1 MPSRS
6 SGLESE
12 NLSEFHTAPRL
23 LVELPSRRKVFF
35 SNLFDLLLRRRAP
48 AVDVS
53 SYAAEFWPDVFVASG
68 VRWSRFF
75 ESVALHVLAIACV
88 VSLFRLFQGIEQHRN
103 PALEIHDKV
112 VYYSASEFLPPIDTG
127 SEPEKAETTRPPQK
141 PDPLPAKQKII
152 SLPPNRDNSEQTII
166 ASPEIKLK
174 QHVNL
179 PNIVAVN
186 QAPLP
191 VPTAVATR
199 EISQLQVP
207 LSPNAIIAPPP
218 DPVQRDLS
226 RANMADFQAKVVAPQ
241 PSVDPSKMP
250 SRRID
255 LASSV
260 VQPPPAVDAAKLN
273 QRRIELG
280 NPAIVPPPPT
290 IDQAKLNPRQLT
302 MPNAGVVQPPPA
314 IENARQ
320 PAGGAAARQLAALGG
335 AAMPVPPPPSPSLQ
349 PGMTSSAAANQMLA
363 LSVNPADVKGP
374 IEVPHGSRSGE
385 FAVGP
390 EGKAGATGAPE
401 IKGGGSAKPSAT
413 GASSTRNASLPP
425 GIVVAPPPA
434 SPQASSAIAG
444 TPSAAKPTNQPSLL
458 AMARLSPMP
467 DISHRPNPGASVAD
481 PPKIEEDKVFAGKK
495 SYSMVLNMPN
505 LTSAGGSWVIHFAQL
520 NEDDHDK
527 TDISAPVATVKV
539 DPAYPASLRRELI
552 EGTVVLYAVIRKDG
566 TVSDVR
572 VLRSVQNQLDE
583 SARNA
588 LLHWHFSPGTKSGS
602 AVDLEA
608 VVQVPFKVRALPF

>member
-6 SGLESE
+6 SGFESE
-12 NLSEFHTAPRL
+12 NLSELHLAPRL
-23 LVELPSRRKVFF
+23 LVELPSRRQVFF
-35 SNLFDLLLRRRAP
+35 NNLFDLLLRRRAP
-48 AVDVS
+48 AIEVS
-53 SYAAEFWPDVFVASG
+53 SVPAAFWPDVFVASG
-68 VRWSRFF
+68 IRWSRFF
-75 ESVALHVLAIACV
+75 ESVALHVLTIGSV
-88 VSLFRLFQGIEQHRN
+88 VSLFSLFQGIEQQRN

-127 SEPEKAETTRPPQK
+127 SEPEKPETTRPPRK

-152 SLPPNRDNSEQTII
+152 SLPPNHDNTEQTII
-166 ASPEIKLK
+166 AAPEIKLK

-199 EISQLQVP
+199 DISQLQVP

-226 RANMADFQAKVVAPQ
+226 RVNMADFQTKVVAPQ

-255 LASSV
+255 LATSV
-260 VQPPPAVDAAKLN
+260 VQPPPAVDAAKLD
-273 QRRIELG
+273 QRRIQLG

-290 IDQAKLNPRQLT
+290 IEQAKLNPRQLT
-302 MPNAGVVQPPPA
+302 IPNAGVVQPPPA

-320 PAGGAAARQLAALGG
+320 PAGGAAAQRLAALGG
-335 AAMPVPPPPSPSLQ
+335 AAAPIPPPPSPSLQ
-349 PGMTSSAAANQMLA
+349 PGMTSAANQMIA
-363 LSVNPADVKGP
+363 LSVNPADVKAP
-374 IEVPHGSRSGE
+374 VEVPRGSRSGE

-390 EGKAGATGAPE
+390 EGKPGATGAPE
-401 IKGGGSAKPSAT
+401 IKGGGTAKASAASA
-413 GASSTRNASLPP
+413 GSSRNPKLPP

-434 SPQASSAIAG
+434 TPQPTSAIAG
-444 TPSAAKPTNQPSLL
+444 TPSPVKQTNQPSLL
-458 AMARLSPMP
+458 AMARLSAMP
-467 DISHRPNPGASVAD
+467 DISHRPNPGAAVAD

-520 NEDDHDK
+520 AEDDHDK

-539 DPAYPASLRRELI
+539 DPAYPAALRRELI

-583 SARNA
+583 SARTA
-588 LLHWHFSPGTKSGS
+588 LLQWHFNPGTKRGS

>member
-1 MPSRS
+1 MASRS
-6 SGLESE
+6 NGLESE
-12 NLSEFHTAPRL
+12 NLSALDRGPRL

-35 SNLFDLLLRRRAP
+35 NNFFDLLLRRHPP
-48 AVDVS
+48 AVEVS
-53 SYAAEFWPDVFVASG
+53 STPSAFWPDVFVPSG
-68 VRWSRFF
+68 IHWSRFF

-88 VSLFRLFQGIEQHRN
+88 VSLFGLFHGIEQQRN
-103 PALEIHDKV
+103 PTLEIHDKV
-112 VYYSASEFLPPIDTG
+112 VYYSSSEFLPAIDTG
-127 SEPEKAETTRPPQK
+127 SEPKPETVRPPRK
-141 PDPLPAKQKII
+141 ADPLPAKQKVI
-152 SLPPNRDNSEQTII
+152 SLPPNHDNTEQTII
-166 ASPEIKLK
+166 TAPEIKLK
-174 QHVNL
+174 QHANL

-186 QAPLP
+186 QVPLP

-199 EISQLQVP
+199 NISQLQVP

-226 RANMADFQAKVVAPQ
+226 RVNMADFQAKVIAPQ

-255 LASSV
+255 IATSV
-260 VQPPPAVDAAKLN
+260 VQPAPAVDPNKFN
-273 QRRIELG
+273 QRRIDLG
-280 NPAIVPPPPT
+280 NPAIVPPPPN

-314 IENARQ
+314 IENAHQ
-320 PAGGAAARQLAALGG
+320 LAGGAAARQLAALNG
-335 AAMPVPPPPSPSLQ
+335 APAPIPPPPSIPR
-349 PGMTSSAAANQMLA
+349 MTSSAAANQMIA
-363 LSVNPADVKGP
+363 LSVNPADVKAP
-374 IEVPHGSRSGE
+374 IEVPRGSRSGE

-390 EGKAGATGAPE
+390 EGKPGATGAPE
-401 IKGGGSAKPSAT
+401 IKGGGSANVSPAPGTS
-413 GASSTRNASLPP
+413 RPNAGLPP

-434 SPQASSAIAG
+434 NPQAASTIAG
-444 TPSAAKPTNQPSLL
+444 TPSATKPTNQPSLL
-458 AMARLSPMP
+458 AMARLSAMP
-467 DISHRPNPGASVAD
+467 DIPHRPNPGASVAD
-481 PPKIEEDKVFAGKK
+481 PPKLEEDKVFAGKK

-520 NEDDHDK
+520 DESDHDK
-527 TDISAPVATVKV
+527 SDISAPVATLKV
-539 DPAYPASLRRELI
+539 DPAYPAALRRELV

-583 SARNA
+583 SARTA
-588 LLHWHFSPGTKSGS
+588 LLRWHFNPGTKRGS

-608 VVQVPFKVRALPF
+608 VVQVPFKVKALPF

>member
-1 MPSRS
+1 MPARS
-6 SGLESE
+6 SVLESE
-12 NLSEFHTAPRL
+12 NLSELHTAPRL
-23 LVELPSRRKVFF
+23 LVELPSRRQVFF
-35 SNLFDLLLRRRAP
+35 NNLFDLLLRRRPP
-48 AVDVS
+48 AVEVS
-53 SYAAEFWPDVFVASG
+53 SSPSAFWPDVFVASG

-75 ESVALHVLAIACV
+75 ESIAMHVLAIACV
-88 VSLFRLFQGIEQHRN
+88 VSLFGLFQGIEQQRN

-112 VYYSASEFLPPIDTG
+112 VYYSASEFLPAIDTG
-127 SEPEKAETTRPPQK
+127 SEPKPETVRTPRKA
-141 PDPLPAKQKII
+141 DPLPAKQKII
-152 SLPPNRDNSEQTII
+152 SLPPNHDNTEQTII
-166 ASPEIKLK
+166 AAPEIKLK
-174 QHVNL
+174 QHVTL

-199 EISQLQVP
+199 EISRLQMP

-226 RANMADFQAKVVAPQ
+226 RTNMSDFQATVIAPQ
-241 PSVDPSKMP
+241 PSIDPSKMP

-255 LASSV
+255 MASSV
-260 VQPPPAVDAAKLN
+260 VRPPPAVDPTKFS

-290 IDQAKLNPRQLT
+290 IDQAKLNPRQLA
-302 MPNAGVVQPPPA
+302 MPSAGVVQPPPA

-320 PAGGAAARQLAALGG
+320 PAGGAAARQLVALSG
-335 AAMPVPPPPSPSLQ
+335 APAPVPPPPSI
-349 PGMTSSAAANQMLA
+349 PGMTSSASANQMIA
-363 LSVNPADVKGP
+363 LSVNPADVKAP
-374 IEVPHGSRSGE
+374 MEVPRGSRTGE

-390 EGKAGATGAPE
+390 EGKPGATGAPE
-401 IKGGGSAKPSAT
+401 IKGGGAANASAAPGTSKP
-413 GASSTRNASLPP
+413 NASLPP

-434 SPQASSAIAG
+434 NPQPSSVAG
-444 TPSAAKPTNQPSLL
+444 TPSAAKNQPSLL

-467 DISHRPNPGASVAD
+467 DISHRPNPGASVTD
-481 PPKIEEDKVFAGKK
+481 TPKIEEEKVFAGKK

-520 NEDDHDK
+520 DENDHDK
-527 TDISAPVATVKV
+527 SDISAPVATVKV
-539 DPAYPASLRRELI
+539 DPAYPAALRRELI

-583 SARNA
+583 SARTA
-588 LLHWHFSPGTKSGS
+588 LLHWHFNPGTKRGS

>member
-6 SGLESE
+6 SVLESE
-12 NLSEFHTAPRL
+12 NLSELHTAPRL
-23 LVELPSRRKVFF
+23 LVELPSRRQVFF
-35 SNLFDLLLRRRAP
+35 NNLFDLLLRRHP
-48 AVDVS
+48 PVVEIS
-53 SYAAEFWPDVFVASG
+53 SSPSAFWPDVFVASG

-75 ESVALHVLAIACV
+75 ESIAMHVLAIALV
-88 VSLFRLFQGIEQHRN
+88 VSLFSLFQGIEQQRN
-103 PALEIHDKV
+103 PMLEIHDKV
-112 VYYSASEFLPPIDTG
+112 VYYSASEFLPAIDTG
-127 SEPEKAETTRPPQK
+127 SEPEKPKETRPPQK
-141 PDPLPAKQKII
+141 ADPLAAKQKII
-152 SLPPNRDNSEQTII
+152 SLPPNHDNTEQTII
-166 ASPEIKLK
+166 AAPEIKLK

-199 EISQLQVP
+199 EISRLQMP

-226 RANMADFQAKVVAPQ
+226 RANMADFQAKVIAPQ
-241 PSVDPSKMP
+241 PSIDPSKMP

-260 VQPPPAVDAAKLN
+260 VQPPPAVDPAKFN
-273 QRRIELG
+273 QRRIDLG

-320 PAGGAAARQLAALGG
+320 PAGGAAARQLAALSG
-335 AAMPVPPPPSPSLQ
+335 APAPVPPPPSM
-349 PGMTSSAAANQMLA
+349 PGMTSSAAANQMIA
-363 LSVNPADVKGP
+363 LSVNPANIKAP
-374 IEVPHGSRSGE
+374 IEVPRGSRSGE

-401 IKGGGSAKPSAT
+401 IKDGGTSTPSAT
-413 GASSTRNASLPP
+413 SATSTRNASLPP

-434 SPQASSAIAG
+434 NPQPPSTIAG
-444 TPSAAKPTNQPSLL
+444 TPSAAKNQPSLL
-458 AMARLSPMP
+458 AMARLSSLA
-467 DISHRPNPGASVAD
+467 DISHRPNPGASVSD
-481 PPKIEEDKVFAGKK
+481 TPKIEEEKVFAGKK

-505 LTSAGGSWVIHFAQL
+505 LNSAGGSWVIHFAQL
-520 NEDDHDK
+520 DETDHDK
-527 TDISAPVATVKV
+527 SDISAPVATVKV
-539 DPAYPASLRRELI
+539 DPAYPAALRRELI

-583 SARNA
+583 SARTA
-588 LLHWHFSPGTKSGS
+588 LLHWHFNPGTKRGS

>member
-6 SGLESE
+6 SVLESE
-12 NLSEFHTAPRL
+12 NLSELPPAPRL
-23 LVELPSRRKVFF
+23 LVELPSRRQVFF
-35 SNLFDLLLRRRAP
+35 NNLFDLLLRRRP
-48 AVDVS
+48 QVIEVS
-53 SYAAEFWPDVFVASG
+53 SSPSAFWPDVFVASG

-75 ESVALHVLAIACV
+75 ESIAMHVLAIACV
-88 VSLFRLFQGIEQHRN
+88 VSLFGLFQGIEQQRN

-112 VYYSASEFLPPIDTG
+112 VYYSASEFLPAIDTG
-127 SEPEKAETTRPPQK
+127 SEQPKPETIRPPRK
-141 PDPLPAKQKII
+141 ADPLPAKQKII
-152 SLPPNRDNSEQTII
+152 SLPPNHDNTEQTII
-166 ASPEIKLK
+166 AAPEIKLK

-199 EISQLQVP
+199 DISRLQVP

-218 DPVQRDLS
+218 DPVQRDFS
-226 RANMADFQAKVVAPQ
+226 RANMADFQAKVIAPQ

-255 LASSV
+255 MATSV
-260 VQPPPAVDAAKLN
+260 VQPPLSIDPTKFN
-273 QRRIELG
+273 QRRLELG
-280 NPAIVPPPPT
+280 NPAIVPPPPI
-290 IDQAKLNPRQLT
+290 IDQARLNPRQLT

-320 PAGGAAARQLAALGG
+320 PAGGAAARQLAALSG
-335 AAMPVPPPPSPSLQ
+335 APAPIPPPPSVQ
-349 PGMTSSAAANQMLA
+349 PGMTSSAAANQMIA
-363 LSVNPADVKGP
+363 LSVNPADVKAP
-374 IEVPHGSRSGE
+374 VEVPRGSRSGE
-385 FAVGP
+385 FAVGA
-390 EGKAGATGAPE
+390 EGKPGATGAPE
-401 IKGGGSAKPSAT
+401 IKGGGTAMPSAAA
-413 GASSTRNASLPP
+413 GASPRNASLPP
-425 GIVVAPPPA
+425 GLLVAAPPANPHPT
-434 SPQASSAIAG
+434 STVAG
-444 TPSAAKPTNQPSLL
+444 TPSAAKSPNQSSLL
-458 AMARLSPMP
+458 AMARLSAMP
-467 DISHRPNPGASVAD
+467 DISHRPNPGTSTAD

-520 NEDDHDK
+520 DESDHDK
-527 TDISAPVATVKV
+527 SDISAPVATLKV
-539 DPAYPASLRRELI
+539 DPAYPAALRRELV

-583 SARNA
+583 SARTA
-588 LLHWHFSPGTKSGS
+588 LLHWHFNPGTKRGS

-608 VVQVPFKVRALPF
+608 VVQVPFKVKALPF

>member
-1 MPSRS
+1 MPSPS
-6 SGLESE
+6 SGLELE
-12 NLSEFHTAPRL
+12 NLSELHTAPRL

-35 SNLFDLLLRRRAP
+35 TNLFDLLLRRHAP
-48 AVDVS
+48 TVEVS
-53 SYAAEFWPDVFVASG
+53 SLPAAFWPDVFVASG

-75 ESVALHVLAIACV
+75 ESVALHVLAIACL
-88 VSLFRLFQGIEQHRN
+88 VSLFSLFQGVEQQRN
-103 PALEIHDKV
+103 PALELHDKV

-127 SEPEKAETTRPPQK
+127 SEPEKPQTIRPPQK
-141 PDPLPAKQKII
+141 ADPLPAKQKII
-152 SLPPNRDNSEQTII
+152 SLPPNHDNREQTVI
-166 ASPEIKLK
+166 AAPEIKLK

-199 EISQLQVP
+199 DISQLQVP

-226 RANMADFQAKVVAPQ
+226 RASMADFQAKVVAPQ
-241 PSVDPSKMP
+241 PAVDPSKLP
-250 SRRID
+250 SRRIEI
-255 LASSV
+255 ASSV
-260 VQPPPAVDAAKLN
+260 VQPPPSVDTNKFT
-273 QRRIELG
+273 QRRIDLG

-290 IDQAKLNPRQLT
+290 IDQSKLNPRQLT
-302 MPNAGVVQPPPA
+302 IPNAGVVQPPPA

-320 PAGGAAARQLAALGG
+320 PAGSAAARQFAAQFGG
-335 AAMPVPPPPSPSLQ
+335 PVAAVPPPPSVQ
-349 PGMTSSAAANQMLA
+349 PGMTSSAANQLIA
-363 LSVNPADVKGP
+363 LSVNPADVKAP
-374 IEVPHGSRSGE
+374 VEVPRGSRSGE

-390 EGKAGATGAPE
+390 EGKPGATGTPE
-401 IKGGGSAKPSAT
+401 IKSNGTANPSAT
-413 GASSTRNASLPP
+413 SATTGRASTLPT

-434 SPQASSAIAG
+434 NAQPSSTIAG
-444 TPSAAKPTNQPSLL
+444 TPSAAKPANQPSLL
-458 AMARLSPMP
+458 AMARLAAMA
-467 DISHRPNPGASVAD
+467 DIPHRPSPSTAVTESR
-481 PPKIEEDKVFAGKK
+481 KIEEDKVFGNKK
-495 SYSMVLNMPN
+495 SYAMVLNMPN
-505 LTSAGGSWVIHFAQL
+505 LNSAGGSWVIHFAQL
-520 NEDDHDK
+520 DEDDHDK
-527 TDISAPVATVKV
+527 TDVSAPVATVKV
-539 DPAYPASLRRELI
+539 DPAYPAALRRELI

-588 LLHWHFSPGTKSGS
+588 LLHWHFNPGTKKGS

-608 VVQVPFKVRALPF
+608 VVQVPFKVKALPF

>member
-6 SGLESE
+6 SCLESE
-12 NLSEFHTAPRL
+12 NLSELHPAPRL
-23 LVELPSRRKVFF
+23 LVELPPRRQVFF
-35 SNLFDLLLRRRAP
+35 NNLFDLLLRRHP
-48 AVDVS
+48 PVVEVS
-53 SYAAEFWPDVFVASG
+53 SSPSAFWPDVFVASG

-75 ESVALHVLAIACV
+75 ESIAMHVLAIACV
-88 VSLFRLFQGIEQHRN
+88 VSLFGLFQGIEQQRN

-112 VYYSASEFLPPIDTG
+112 VYYSASDFLPAIDTG
-127 SEPEKAETTRPPQK
+127 SEPEKPKTIRPPQK
-141 PDPLPAKQKII
+141 ADPLPAKQKII
-152 SLPPNRDNSEQTII
+152 SLPPNHDNTEQTII
-166 ASPEIKLK
+166 AAPDIKLK

-199 EISQLQVP
+199 EISRLQMP

-226 RANMADFQAKVVAPQ
+226 RTNMSDFQAKVIAPQ

-255 LASSV
+255 MASSV
-260 VQPPPAVDAAKLN
+260 VQPPPTVDPTKFN
-273 QRRIELG
+273 QRHIDLG

-290 IDQAKLNPRQLT
+290 IDQAKLNPRQLSI
-302 MPNAGVVQPPPA
+302 PNAGVVQPPPA

-320 PAGGAAARQLAALGG
+320 PAGGAAARQLAALSG
-335 AAMPVPPPPSPSLQ
+335 APAPVPPPPSIQ
-349 PGMTSSAAANQMLA
+349 PGMTSSAAAKQMIA
-363 LSVNPADVKGP
+363 LSVNPADVKAP
-374 IEVPHGSRSGE
+374 VEVPRGSRSGE

-390 EGKAGATGAPE
+390 EGKPGATGAPE
-401 IKGGGSAKPSAT
+401 IKDGGTSNASAASA
-413 GASSTRNASLPP
+413 ASTRNASLPP

-434 SPQASSAIAG
+434 NPQPSSTIAG
-444 TPSAAKPTNQPSLL
+444 TPSAAKNQPSLL

-467 DISHRPNPGASVAD
+467 DISHRPNPGASVTD
-481 PPKIEEDKVFAGKK
+481 TPKIEEEKVFAGKK

-505 LTSAGGSWVIHFAQL
+505 LNSAGGSWVIHFAQL
-520 NEDDHDK
+520 DETDHDK
-527 TDISAPVATVKV
+527 SDISAPVATVKV
-539 DPAYPASLRRELI
+539 DPAYPAALRRELI

-583 SARNA
+583 SARAA
-588 LLHWHFSPGTKSGS
+588 LLHWHFSPGTKRGS

-608 VVQVPFKVRALPF
+608 VIQVPFKVRALPF